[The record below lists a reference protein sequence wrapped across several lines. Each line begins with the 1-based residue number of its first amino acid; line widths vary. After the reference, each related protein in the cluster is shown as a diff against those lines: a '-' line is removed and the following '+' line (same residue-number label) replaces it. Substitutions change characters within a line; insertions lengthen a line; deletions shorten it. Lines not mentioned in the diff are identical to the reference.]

1 MSATTNGGQ
10 PVSFSQKSG
19 IGEHEWV
26 SDLLRQVADADVG
39 QHRIAAT
46 LAAPDLRRIWSWTEQ
61 RTTAR
66 DTRTHQIA
74 RQELERRGLL
84 DRT

>member
-10 PVSFSQKSG
+10 PVSFSQTSG

-26 SDLLRQVADADVG
+26 SNLLRQVADADEG
-39 QHRIAAT
+39 RLRIAAT
-46 LAAPDLRRIWSWTEQ
+46 LAAPDLRRIRGWTEH
-61 RTTAR
+61 RATAR
-66 DTRTHQIA
+66 DRRTHQIA
-74 RQELERRGLL
+74 RRELERRGLL